1 MKCRVCGS
9 EAGHDQYTA
18 REMMLGLRDSFHY
31 FQCSECRCLQIAE
44 IPSHIQN
51 YYPEDYHSFQEVR
64 EDNPVKRF
72 LVKKR
77 NRYAIFENSLIGEF
91 LYRKYPEPAIR
102 SLSYLDIDH
111 ETKILDVG
119 CGTGKLLHSLKR
131 LGFKNLQGID
141 PYNKEDILMEGDLK
155 ILKKTVHDA
164 QGEWDLIMMHHSFE
178 HVPDPLEVL
187 SSISGLLI
195 PDGHCLLRIPLT
207 DGYAW
212 ENFRENW
219 VQLDAPRHY
228 FLHSE
233 QSMELLA
240 EKAELNIRNII
251 YDSTAFQFWG
261 SIQYEHDIPLND
273 ERSYINNPDDS
284 LFSEEEIEN
293 FNEQA
298 EVLNQ
303 AGKGDQAVFILEKA

>member
-1 MKCRVCGS
+1 MQK
-9 EAGHDQYTA
+9 
-18 REMMLGLRDSFHY
+18 
-31 FQCSECRCLQIAE
+31 
-44 IPSHIQN
+44 
-51 YYPEDYHSFQEVR
+51 YYPDEYHSFQEIK
-64 EDNPVKRF
+64 EDNPVKGY

-77 NRYAIFENSLIGEF
+77 NQYAIFENSLLGKL
-91 LYRKYPEPAIR
+91 LYDRHPEPAIR
-102 SLSYLDIDH
+102 SLSNLDINRD
-111 ETKILDVG
+111 TKILDVG
-119 CGTGKLLHSLKR
+119 CGTGKLLYSLKK

-141 PYNKEDILMEGDLK
+141 PFNKEDILMEGDLK
-155 ILKKTVHDA
+155 ILKKTVHEA
-164 QGEWDLIMMHHSFE
+164 RGKWDLIMMHHSFE

-187 SSISGLLI
+187 TSISALLT
-195 PDGHCLLRIPLT
+195 PSGHILLRIPVT

-212 ENFRENW
+212 ENFEVNW

-233 QSMELLA
+233 ESMELLA
-240 EKAELNIRNII
+240 EKAGLKISNII

-273 ERSYINNPDDS
+273 ERSYINNPADS

-293 FNEQA
+293 FTEQA